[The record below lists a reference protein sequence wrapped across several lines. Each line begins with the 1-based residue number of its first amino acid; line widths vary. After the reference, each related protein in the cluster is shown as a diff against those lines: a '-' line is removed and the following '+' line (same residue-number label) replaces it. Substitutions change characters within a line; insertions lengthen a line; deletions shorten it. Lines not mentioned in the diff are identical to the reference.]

1 MRQICELLDELDDAL
16 IHCGPPAATEMVQDD
31 SADIAFLAVVCLG
44 EPLRE
49 PVDGLALDGFESNR

>member
-1 MRQICELLDELDDAL
+1 MLQEIGDTLIC
-16 IHCGPPAATEMVQDD
+16 CWPPGEAEPVQDY
-31 SADIAFLAVVCLG
+31 SADIAFLALVSLG